1 MAPER
6 DPSLGELDRMEARL
20 LERVLAARDRYQQAK
35 TEASLLTALGNG
47 LGLDHPDGRATA
59 LKAARIERE
68 AIENYALAL
77 REFTNFILKN
87 MSSQSSREE

>member
-47 LGLDHPDGRATA
+47 LGLDHPDGRAAA